1 MLKLIQ
7 EEIDLGMLGT
17 VNAEIVFWWHPG
29 QKEIITMDPACSQEG
44 IKPHCEGIAKV
55 SLLSFPVFE
64 ACTDLDITAFVHDS
78 AHAAKEIE
86 DVIDYFMEHTPE
98 DAEDIH
104 PDEWTDYET

>member
-55 SLLSFPVFE
+55 SLFNFP
-64 ACTDLDITAFVHDS
+64 LDRDCDVTSWVHDS

-86 DVIDYFMEHTPE
+86 DVIDYFMKHTPE
-98 DAEDIH
+98 EADDIH

>member
-44 IKPHCEGIAKV
+44 IKPYCEGIAKV
-55 SLLSFPVFE
+55 SLFNFP
-64 ACTDLDITAFVHDS
+64 TDRDCDVTSWVHDS
-78 AHAAKEIE
+78 AYALKEIE
-86 DVIDYFMEHTPE
+86 DVIAYFMKHTPE
-98 DAEDIH
+98 EAEDV
-104 PDEWTDYET
+104 PTDEWTAYET